1 MISSFRIF
9 ANYANQM
16 TQISYSWYWNWST
29 RMTQKFKKSNY
40 QLCTS
45 IQSIEKQI
53 ASVISKNIIIVIIS
67 WISIV
72 LMTIFHSANLIYFL
86 LPFDLLKKI
95 YNLHEKKKTWKI
107 NIILAIVLILLRIHS
122 SMKKALVFWFFFV
135 RFQYSY
141 IISF

>member
-107 NIILAIVLILLRIHS
+107 NIILAIVLILLRIYS

>member
-107 NIILAIVLILLRIHS
+107 NIILAIVLILLRIYS

-135 RFQYSY
+135 RF
-141 IISF
+141 

>member
-135 RFQYSY
+135 RF
-141 IISF
+141 

>member
-86 LPFDLLKKI
+86 LPFDLLIKKI

-135 RFQYSY
+135 RF
-141 IISF
+141 